1 MPLKRMTL
9 GSMTFHAFNTLFL
22 GLVVV
27 VTLYPFLYVL
37 AASLSDQI
45 YISQGKI
52 GIIPMGLHWE
62 AYKRVIEFP
71 MLGRSYV
78 NTVVYTVV
86 GTAVSLILTVLAAY
100 PLSKKEVP
108 GRNLLTG
115 FVLLPMLFSGGLIP
129 TYLVVNALEMRNTI
143 WAIVIPTAVASFY
156 VFIQRTFFEQIPGEL
171 EDAAKIDGCSTLQTL
186 LRIYLPLSVPSLV
199 TIGLFYAV
207 NQWNSF
213 FPAMIYLNDE
223 NLFPVQILL
232 RDIVIQNQTDQVMVD
247 VHDDKNLLS
256 ESIKYAT
263 LIVAT
268 VPILLVYPFIQKY
281 FVQGSMMGSI
291 KG

>member
-1 MPLKRMTL
+1 MPLRRLTW
-9 GSMTFHAFNTLFL
+9 GSLIFNTLNMLFL
-22 GLVVV
+22 GLVVAI
-27 VTLYPFLYVL
+27 TIYPFLYVL
-37 AASLSDQI
+37 AASLSEQI

-52 GIIPMGLHWE
+52 GIIPMGFQLE

-71 MLGRSYV
+71 MLGRAYF
-78 NTVVYTVV
+78 NTVVYTVL
-86 GTAVSLILTVLAAY
+86 GTAVSLFLTVLAAY

-115 FVLLPMLFSGGLIP
+115 FILLPMLFSGGLIP

-143 WAIVIPTAVASFY
+143 WAIIIPTAVASFY
-156 VFIQRTFFEQIPGEL
+156 VFIQRTFFEQIPAEL
-171 EDAAKIDGCSTLQTL
+171 EDAARIDGCSAIQTL

-268 VPILLVYPFIQKY
+268 LPILLVYPFIQKY

>member
-1 MPLKRMTL
+1 MPLRRLTW
-9 GSMTFHAFNTLFL
+9 GSLIFNTLNMLFL
-22 GLVVV
+22 GLVVAI
-27 VTLYPFLYVL
+27 TIYPFLYVL
-37 AASLSDQI
+37 AASLSEQI

-52 GIIPMGLHWE
+52 GIIPMGFQLE

-71 MLGRSYV
+71 MLGRAYF
-78 NTVVYTVV
+78 NTVVYTVL
-86 GTAVSLILTVLAAY
+86 GTAVSLFLTVLAAY

-115 FVLLPMLFSGGLIP
+115 FILLPMLFSGGLIP

-143 WAIVIPTAVASFY
+143 WAIIIPTAVASFY
-156 VFIQRTFFEQIPGEL
+156 VFIQRTFFEQIPAEL
-171 EDAAKIDGCSTLQTL
+171 EDAARIDGCSAMQTL

-268 VPILLVYPFIQKY
+268 LPILLVYPFIQKY

>member
-1 MPLKRMTL
+1 MPQRRMTW
-9 GSMTFHAFNTLFL
+9 GSLAFYTLNTLFL
-22 GLVVV
+22 GLVVA
-27 VTLYPFLYVL
+27 VTVYPFLYVL

-52 GIIPMGLHWE
+52 GIIPMGLQWE

-71 MLGRSYV
+71 MLGRAYF
-78 NTVVYTVV
+78 NTVMYTVL
-86 GTAVSLILTVLAAY
+86 GTAVSLVLTVLAAY

-143 WAIVIPTAVASFY
+143 WAIIIPSADASFY
-156 VFIQRTFFEQIPGEL
+156 VFIQRTFFEQIPAEL
-171 EDAAKIDGCSTLQTL
+171 EDAARIDGCSAMQTL

-268 VPILLVYPFIQKY
+268 LPILLVYPFIQKY